1 MPDAVQLLK
10 HDHRKVEALFD
21 RYEKGDASVVPE
33 VCTELKVHSA
43 IEEQVLYPALDDIS
57 GGSALRREAEHE
69 HQQVEDVVAE
79 IEHAPAGSEEVGR
92 YMASLIEDVT
102 HHVEEEEHEVLPK
115 MSRELGHER
124 METIGHDLLLAKRE
138 ELNACGAMKDQS
150 KQELY
155 ELAQAVDIS
164 GRSDMNKDQLVH
176 ALAS

>member
-10 HDHRKVEALFD
+10 HDHRKVEALFE
-21 RYEKGDASVVPE
+21 RYKKGDASVVPE

-43 IEEQVLYPALDDIS
+43 IEEQVLYPAL
-57 GGSALRREAEHE
+57 GGDSLRREAQHE
-69 HQQVEDVVAE
+69 HQEVEDVVTK
-79 IEHAPAGSEEVGR
+79 IEHASTGSAEIDR
-92 YMASLIEDVT
+92 YMQALMEDVT

-115 MSRELGHER
+115 MSRELGHEK

-138 ELNACGAMKDQS
+138 QLKACGAMKDQS
-150 KQELY
+150 KEELY

-164 GRSDMNKDQLVH
+164 GRSDMNKDQLIH